1 MPPLPPDGDLYT
13 SLWICGLLGKPIA
26 IMSEPINW
34 PVGHSLLLKTGLGRD
49 VSPAYLFLLHW
60 VKQPLG
66 GWKPG
71 LGVGGRPPFVES
83 IRVPDAIPGAEQ
95 QGW

>member
-1 MPPLPPDGDLYT
+1 VLGECT
-13 SLWICGLLGKPIA
+13 WSLGGLFIFSA
-26 IMSEPINW
+26 IRDD
-34 PVGHSLLLKTGLGRD
+34 KTGLGRD

-71 LGVGGRPPFVES
+71 LGVGGRPPFVEI

>member
-1 MPPLPPDGDLYT
+1 MLGECT
-13 SLWICGLLGKPIA
+13 WSLGGLFIFSA
-26 IMSEPINW
+26 I
-34 PVGHSLLLKTGLGRD
+34 LDDKTGLGRD